1 MKKTLQFNQLTEE
14 SCSLHSPNSNN
25 YKYLLG
31 ITFDGLYILNSELTL
46 MLEIIVDG
54 NSKDCTV
61 CSAPD
66 EDSFLDA
73 ILYIKKIL
81 KNGGNPLN
89 FIDIY

>member
-1 MKKTLQFNQLTEE
+1 MKKTLQFNQLTKE
-14 SCSLHSPNSNN
+14 SCPLYSPNNN
-25 YKYLLG
+25 KYKYLLG
-31 ITFDGLYILNSELTL
+31 ITSDGLYILNLELTL

-61 CSAPD
+61 CSTPD

-73 ILYIKKIL
+73 ILFIKNIL
-81 KNGGNPLN
+81 KDGGNPLN